1 MNTIEG
7 NRLIAEFM
15 GWRLNIVN
23 RPNSVIQDRIEKEY
37 HVISPDGRLVQSCS
51 TTFHGTE
58 LETKDN
64 ILKHLLAD
72 YGWWGKYHTSWD
84 WLMPVIEKISTLR
97 WPEYYGSRGK
107 TEDDEGF
114 DDCVYPRT
122 FGMRDKNGLYMVRL
136 NASALFSAETLI
148 EATWLAVIDFIEWY
162 KNNPQ

>member
-84 WLMPVIEKISTLR
+84 WLMPVYRKIAEIGLFMMTNGYDKLWLEKSKEIEYAVLHEETPHK
-97 WPEYYGSRGK
+97 
-107 TEDDEGF
+107 
-114 DDCVYPRT
+114 
-122 FGMRDKNGLYMVRL
+122 
-136 NASALFSAETLI
+136 AATLI
-148 EATWLAVIDFIEWY
+148 AQLIIWFN